1 VVTVVR
7 DFSPIDSLSSG
18 RSVSWGQLAR
28 AILQIVVLAGGLF
41 TALGM
46 YLFHRRELAAAQG
59 A

>member
-1 VVTVVR
+1 
-7 DFSPIDSLSSG
+7 
-18 RSVSWGQLAR
+18 LAR